1 MAPNARCTDCS
12 LTSCFTIDFLRF
24 AIPTS
29 FIGAILTSTNLRMA
43 NLENTDL
50 SSANL
55 AKSNLTFAEFKD
67 VNFTDSDMESITGI
81 DPRKLR

>member
-1 MAPNARCTDCS
+1 
-12 LTSCFTIDFLRF
+12 
-24 AIPTS
+24 
-29 FIGAILTSTNLRMA
+29 MA

-55 AKSNLTFAEFKD
+55 AKFNLTFAEFKD